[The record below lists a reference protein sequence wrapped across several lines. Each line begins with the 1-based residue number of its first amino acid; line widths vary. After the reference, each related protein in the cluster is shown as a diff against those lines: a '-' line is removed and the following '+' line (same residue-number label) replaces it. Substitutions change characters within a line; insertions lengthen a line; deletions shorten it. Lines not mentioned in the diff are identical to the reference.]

1 MVYQRIRYFLKAAEE
16 SSFSKAAAQMYV
28 SSQALTKQIGLLE
41 EEIGGRLFE
50 RSSRGV
56 QLTVLGEEAYRRF
69 QKIDQELNRV
79 VEDLHLCAAE
89 SKKRMNLGFFSA
101 LPQETLVTPL
111 ISFLLG
117 RYPDYQINLNMV
129 ELAEGRRLLM
139 QGKLD
144 LLFTNTHEEDD
155 WSGSRCLYME
165 EHEAKVMV
173 SLYHPWATKQEITAE
188 DMRQETFLKMEM
200 DMDHYRIPAADS
212 FYENI
217 PCKKVQQ
224 INNFNT
230 LYALLLQGEA
240 FAVFPRA
247 FAYMEQAK
255 IKCFDFPGKKF
266 RFYMALIYNPQGSRN
281 ELQEVVR
288 ELTEEFDLKELPA
301 ET

>member
-16 SSFSKAAAQMYV
+16 SSFSKAAKQMYI

-41 EEIGGRLFE
+41 EEIGGKLFE

-56 QLTVLGEEAYRRF
+56 ALTPLGEEAFRRF
-69 QKIDQELNRV
+69 QKIDQELERA
-79 VEDLHLCAAE
+79 VEELHFCATE
-89 SKKRMNLGFFSA
+89 NKKRMNLGIFSA

-117 RYPDYQINLNMV
+117 TYPDYQINLNMV
-129 ELAEGRRLLM
+129 ELAEGRQLLM

-155 WSGSRCLYME
+155 WNGNQCLCME

-173 SLYHPWATKQEITAE
+173 SLYHPWAAKQEITAE
-188 DMRQETFLKMEM
+188 DMRRETFLKMDM

-217 PCKKVQQ
+217 PCRKMQR

-230 LYALLLQGEA
+230 LYALLQQGEA

-255 IKCFDFPGKKF
+255 IKCFDFPGKKL
-266 RFYMALIYNPQGSRN
+266 RFYTALIYNPQGSRN
-281 ELQEVVR
+281 GLGHVVR
-288 ELTEEFDLKELPA
+288 ELAEEFDLKELKV
-301 ET
+301 